1 MARRVF
7 PDEDPVGKRLV
18 VTYAEPETREIVGVV
33 GDVLHNGL
41 HAEPRAEML
50 VPHQQSAISYMT
62 FLVRTRTEP
71 ASQLAAVKTAVR
83 EVNPRQAFARTATM
97 DELIS
102 DSLKQRRFNLFLLG
116 LFAGLALLL
125 ATIGIY
131 GSISYTTR
139 QRTNEIGVRIALGAQ
154 SRDVLRLIV
163 GQGVGLALI
172 GVAIG
177 LGAAFLLTRA
187 IKGLLFGVS
196 PTDPVTFL
204 AISVLLLFTAVIASL
219 IPARRAT
226 KVDPLVALRS
236 EKPIHRLHRKK
247 SVKSVDGLDG

>member
-1 MARRVF
+1 MFR
-7 PDEDPVGKRLV
+7 
-18 VTYAEPETREIVGVV
+18 EPETREIVGVI

-41 HAEPRAEML
+41 HAEPRPEMF
-50 VPHQQSAISYMT
+50 VPHQQSASSHMT
-62 FLVRTRTEP
+62 FLVKTKTEP
-71 ASQLAAVKTAVR
+71 GAQLSAVKRAIR
-83 EVNPRQAFARTATM
+83 EVNPRQTFGRTATM
-97 DELIS
+97 EELVS
-102 DSLKQRRFNLFLLG
+102 DSLEQRRFSLFLLG
-116 LFAGLALLL
+116 LFAAIALLL
-125 ATIGIY
+125 ATLGIY
-131 GSISYTTR
+131 GSISYSTR

-163 GQGVGLALI
+163 GQGVGLTLV

-187 IKGLLFGVS
+187 IKGLLFGVT

-204 AISVLLLFTAVIASL
+204 VISLLVLFTALIASL

-236 EKPIHRLHRKK
+236 E
-247 SVKSVDGLDG
+247 